1 MKLQKFQN
9 QKHHLHF
16 QNHIVIKFDW
26 TLQNLEKNISVE
38 HLLFYEIV
46 KLIERAHIMYESLFF
61 TYMHVPLLWITSVF
75 SSTRAV
81 CMAWYR
87 DVTDRNFEIIWTY
100 AATDYFIILWE
111 SILIDDFKMYFLFL
125 LKLKI
130 IVYLLSGTIR
140 YIRYDF
146 FKMWHTCK

>member
-1 MKLQKFQN
+1 
-9 QKHHLHF
+9 
-16 QNHIVIKFDW
+16 
-26 TLQNLEKNISVE
+26 
-38 HLLFYEIV
+38 
-46 KLIERAHIMYESLFF
+46 MYESLFF
-61 TYMHVPLLWITSVF
+61 TYMHVPLLWIPSV
-75 SSTRAV
+75 SDSTRAV
-81 CMAWYR
+81 CMAWYC

-140 YIRYDF
+140 YTIFSKCGIHVNSSIRNIKRNSSLIQGNMILLIITF
-146 FKMWHTCK
+146 ATSCIFEASLALTQSI